1 MPGYERISNV
11 SRERVRLG
19 SRYRKLYLSTAISN
33 IGDGMSTIAYPWLAT
48 AITRNPL
55 LISVVAAAQRLP
67 WLVFTLPAGVITDRV
82 DRRKAMVLMDVV
94 RGTLTVGVALAVL
107 SEQGTLPAPDEI
119 DKVIGTRVGLYLVLL
134 LATLL
139 LGCAEVMRD
148 NCGQTLMPS
157 IVDHQHLEKAN
168 GRMWSMESVAN
179 TFVGPPLGSLFL
191 LIAFSVPFF
200 VDAGTFFAAAALV
213 WLIPGVF
220 RAVHPDRVAG
230 EPLPAWRVDLKEG
243 VRWLYNHKLL
253 WSMAIILGLMN
264 MASMLSGSMFVLF
277 AQDVLDITPLTFSF
291 MMFGFAIGA
300 VVGGYT
306 APWLSKKLGSGTCL
320 ALTLGSS
327 AVVQTAVGF
336 SSWWPLTAL
345 LFAVGVLFG
354 STWNVITVSL
364 RQSIIPPHLLG
375 RVNSVYRF
383 FAWGMMPIGAMLGG
397 VVVTVARTFTS
408 HENSLRAVWFVDGG
422 IYAILFLVGRRLLTT
437 ERLEAARA
445 AGISPAAT
453 VDAPVS

>member
-1 MPGYERISNV
+1 MPGYGRISDV
-11 SRERVRLG
+11 SRERVDLG
-19 SRYRKLYLSTAISN
+19 GSYRKLYISTAISN
-33 IGDGMSTIAYPWLAT
+33 VGDGMSTIAYPWLAT

-55 LISVVAAAQRLP
+55 LIAIVAAAQRLP

-82 DRRKAMVLMDVV
+82 DRRRAMVWMDII
-94 RGTLTVGVALAVL
+94 RGTLTVVVAFAVL
-107 SEQGTLPAPDEI
+107 SEQGTLPAPDEL
-119 DKVIGTRVGLYLVLL
+119 DGVTGTRIGLYLVLL
-134 LATLL
+134 LATVL

-157 IVDHQHLEKAN
+157 IVEHQNLERAN
-168 GRMWSMESVAN
+168 GRLWSMESVAN
-179 TFVGPPLGSLFL
+179 TFIGPPLGSVFL

-200 VDAGTFFAAAALV
+200 VDATTFFAAAALV
-213 WLIPGVF
+213 ALIPGSF
-220 RAVHPDRVAG
+220 RATHPDRVAG
-230 EPLPAWRVDLKEG
+230 EPLPSWRVDLKEG
-243 VRWLYNHKLL
+243 VRWLYNHRLL

-277 AQDVLDITPLTFSF
+277 AQDVLDITVLTFTLMS
-291 MMFGFAIGA
+291 FGFGFGG
-300 VVGGYT
+300 VVGGYV
-306 APWLSKKLGSGTCL
+306 APWLSRKLGSGTCL

-327 AVVQTAVGF
+327 AVVEISVGL

-345 LFAVGVLFG
+345 LFAVLMLIG
-354 STWNVITVSL
+354 SSWNVITVSL

-422 IYAILFLVGRRLLTT
+422 IYAVLFLVGRRLLTT
-437 ERLEAARA
+437 ERLEAARVEGLA
-445 AGISPAAT
+445 ANAGASP
-453 VDAPVS
+453 